1 MDSFI
6 VRIYRRDGNAG
17 SEIAGLVE
25 RVGDGKRKAFA
36 SSKELWTFL
45 AAAPARIRRARSAT
59 GGKNG

>member
-1 MDSFI
+1 MDSFV
-6 VRIYRRDGNAG
+6 VRIYRRGGDAG

-36 SSKELWTFL
+36 SSTELWAFL
-45 AAAPARIRRARSAT
+45 AASPARARRARFKA

>member
-6 VRIYRRDGNAG
+6 LRIYRRGGDAG

-36 SSKELWTFL
+36 SGKELWTFL
-45 AAAPARIRRARSAT
+45 VAAPSRIRRRRSAA
-59 GGKNG
+59 GEKNG